1 MQGENPVLLRKR
13 ARLLGRRSD
22 FLTGGLLGKIWLD
35 LLLVV
40 MLFLVVDALWR
51 DANIHPLQPAL
62 VAKPGGILPFHVIQ
76 PGDLRL
82 DGQDDTSPPPDRA
95 AALAGR
101 YAFTFV
107 RAGAVVDPK
116 QLSSG
121 ERLTDELNAR
131 ALMQLRVRQTSL
143 FTGMNPP
150 FAASLA
156 GSPTE
161 RGTTVLLEKDLLVLD
176 LQKDSDSM
184 AAIVAV
190 PSADEATLAGLL
202 ARNDLLLVAGPR

>member
-1 MQGENPVLLRKR
+1 MQGGNPVLLRKR
-13 ARLLGRRSD
+13 SRQLVRRSD
-22 FLTGGLLGKIWLD
+22 FLTGGLLGKFWLD
-35 LLLVV
+35 LLLLV
-40 MLFLVVDALWR
+40 MLFLVVAALWR
-51 DANIHPLQPAL
+51 DAHIRPPQPAL

-82 DGQDDTSPPPDRA
+82 DGQENTRPPSDRA

-101 YAFTFV
+101 YSFTFV
-107 RAGAVVDPK
+107 CAGAVVDPK

-121 ERLTDELNAR
+121 ERLTNELDAR
-131 ALMQLRVRQTSL
+131 VLMQLRVRQTSL
-143 FTGMNPP
+143 FAGVNPP

-161 RGTTVLLEKDLLVLD
+161 RGTTVLLEKDLFVLD
-176 LQKDSDSM
+176 LQKDGGAM

-190 PSADEATLAGLL
+190 PAADEPTLAGFL
-202 ARNDLLLVAGPR
+202 ARSDLLLVAAPR